1 MQNIFDDF
9 KAITNNS
16 QLRSFHEN
24 LNKNE
29 VLDRAL
35 KIKIDSWLPFLEDSA
50 ETFLPDRYVSDDLTV
65 AIYGQSPVV
74 FLGNN
79 NWATNRLHGH
89 DLFEPRIDFYKRRVK
104 RVMAQGQQKYCFL
117 FVPEKDFLMDK
128 IAGNFELTQNV
139 DAGMAGFRRFCTE
152 AGASFV
158 FDDFLDTYPDW
169 VSVDDYNYYDSHL
182 LGRDYVAIVR
192 KILAGFDLSIE
203 LSQAFFSIVSG
214 LGYGYGDF
222 KNRLLDGRK
231 SDPKYMLPQINKH
244 GAILTA
250 GNTDLES
257 PLSKNYQLFKND
269 NYIIDA
275 KIAIFG
281 DSHSSISAQRRLT
294 YLLSS
299 IFRVCE
305 FNWKPWGGPE
315 FKTDADYVLME
326 MSQRFMYGSRNN
338 P

>member
-1 MQNIFDDF
+1 MQNIFDEF
-9 KAITNNS
+9 KTITS
-16 QLRSFHEN
+16 IAQLRLF
-24 LNKNE
+24 NE
-29 VLDRAL
+29 KLDNDLVLGRAL
-35 KIKIDSWLPFLEDSA
+35 KVKIDSWLPLLGDPS
-50 ETFLPDRYVSDDLTV
+50 ETFVPERFISDDLTV

-74 FLGNN
+74 FLGTN
-79 NWATNRLHGH
+79 NWAINRLHSH
-89 DLFEPRIDFYKRRVK
+89 DLFEDRIDFYKKRVK
-104 RVMAQGQQKYCFL
+104 RVMAQGQRKYCFL

-128 IAGNFELTQNV
+128 IARNFERTQIV

-158 FDDFLDTYPDW
+158 FDNFLETYPDW

-203 LSQAFFSIVSG
+203 LPQAFFSIVSG

-244 GAILTA
+244 DAILTA

-257 PLSKNYQLFKND
+257 PLSKNYQFFKND

-294 YLLSS
+294 YLFSS

-326 MSQRFMYGSRNN
+326 MSQRFMYGARNN
-338 P
+338 S

>member
-1 MQNIFDDF
+1 MQNIFDEF
-9 KAITNNS
+9 KTITS
-16 QLRSFHEN
+16 IAQLRLF
-24 LNKNE
+24 NE
-29 VLDRAL
+29 KLDNDLVLDRAL
-35 KIKIDSWLPFLEDSA
+35 KVKIDSWLPFLGDPS
-50 ETFLPDRYVSDDLTV
+50 ETFVPERFISEDLTV

-74 FLGNN
+74 FLGTN
-79 NWATNRLHGH
+79 NWAINRLHSNE
-89 DLFEPRIDFYKRRVK
+89 LFEARIDFYKNRVE
-104 RVMAQGQQKYCFL
+104 RVMTQGQRKYCFL

-128 IAGNFELTQNV
+128 IAGNFDRTQIV
-139 DAGMAGFRRFCTE
+139 DAGMAGFKRFCTE

-158 FDDFLDTYPDW
+158 FDDFLKTYPDW
-169 VSVDDYNYYDSHL
+169 VSVDDYKYYDSHL

-192 KILAGFDLSIE
+192 KILTGFVLNVE
-203 LSQAFFSIVSG
+203 LPQAFFSIVSG

-231 SDPKYMLPQINKH
+231 SDPRYMLPQINKH

-257 PLSKNYQLFKND
+257 PLGKNHQIFKND
-269 NYIIDA
+269 TYIVNA

-305 FNWKPWGGPE
+305 FTWKPWGGADFE
-315 FKTDADYVLME
+315 TDADYVLME
-326 MSQRFMYGSRNN
+326 MAQRFMYDSRMR
-338 P
+338 